1 MRKDFD
7 YYSQFGWT
15 ENPERPYVWHDKEK
29 LWYEQQVGTGEDLFM
44 SGITLKDVL
53 EKLENAIELEDWT
66 IVQELLND
74 IEMELEYANPFD
86 QYEDEEDLH

>member
-1 MRKDFD
+1 
-7 YYSQFGWT
+7 
-15 ENPERPYVWHDKEK
+15 
-29 LWYEQQVGTGEDLFM
+29 M

-74 IEMELEYANPFD
+74 FEMELEYANPFD

>member
-1 MRKDFD
+1 
-7 YYSQFGWT
+7 
-15 ENPERPYVWHDKEK
+15 
-29 LWYEQQVGTGEDLFM
+29 M

-74 IEMELEYANPFD
+74 IEMGLEYANPFD

>member
-1 MRKDFD
+1 
-7 YYSQFGWT
+7 
-15 ENPERPYVWHDKEK
+15 
-29 LWYEQQVGTGEDLFM
+29 M

-86 QYEDEEDLH
+86 QYEEEDLH

>member
-1 MRKDFD
+1 MQGIKL
-7 YYSQFGWT
+7 
-15 ENPERPYVWHDKEK
+15 KE
-29 LWYEQQVGTGEDLFM
+29 
-44 SGITLKDVL
+44 VL
-53 EKLENAIELEDWT
+53 EKLEEAIEKEDWN